1 MYIDKLTLFI
11 VGEVVVVYIVI
22 SVFLFYK
29 GRLYNVLVQIL
40 KEMRRNRML
49 REILKGKKASM
60 SRAANVDMVADL
72 QAAVEQGGPEV
83 FTNQVDARLDQI
95 ADVFQS
101 MGHDLPPNFDL
112 NDPPPEQLLALR
124 HMFLNMEKEFTH
136 PDQIPEHDHAVE
148 VIEKIKN
155 NFISSEG
162 ADPNMIDE
170 LTKQVAEQ
178 KARAENLER
187 FEKMY
192 QETYKE
198 LMDAQN
204 KIEELQTIHHE
215 DLAHQQPIKGE
226 NAEEIYRLKSEK
238 FDLMENINKLNLE
251 LQKMK
256 SAEAPLD
263 YIEKQEMQ
271 LQAQAKY
278 MKEADVCISLLE
290 KELEAAHSEIDLNA
304 ATIRDLKLELQQA
317 KETMKV
323 TAVKPAQGASQPTM
337 APTAEFMESFGKIA
351 SAAKEQSSY
360 VDSIKTHTD
369 SLKAIEEAKQIAE
382 AQEAEVHK
390 LERSLQET
398 EACITVLESELDMA
412 NSAVEELHKEMEEM
426 KEKLEAA
433 EELNQNGDKMEGVL
447 EEFVTD
453 SRDMLACISALEKE
467 NDDLKGKILGM
478 GGTI

>member
-304 ATIRDLKLELQQA
+304 ATIRDLKL
-317 KETMKV
+317 
-323 TAVKPAQGASQPTM
+323 
-337 APTAEFMESFGKIA
+337 
-351 SAAKEQSSY
+351 
-360 VDSIKTHTD
+360 
-369 SLKAIEEAKQIAE
+369 
-382 AQEAEVHK
+382 
-390 LERSLQET
+390 
-398 EACITVLESELDMA
+398 
-412 NSAVEELHKEMEEM
+412 
-426 KEKLEAA
+426 
-433 EELNQNGDKMEGVL
+433 
-447 EEFVTD
+447 
-453 SRDMLACISALEKE
+453 
-467 NDDLKGKILGM
+467 
-478 GGTI
+478 